1 MVSTPPARWRRFAVG
16 IASALAITTFG
27 ATQQASATTAQTA
40 TYRYA
45 DANWTTQASSGLVR
59 SSTVR
64 LAPGVERVGGATTRV
79 LEGSIAV
86 KICLGTTLVTVDG
99 VLEGAPT
106 GTVSVQS
113 KQGRASLNARSNL
126 RGTIAF
132 QGAGRNC
139 ASPKGTPFVVP
150 YTTGVDVAA
159 NWRNAPG
166 STAVEYTGADC
177 GGDGN
182 CYYRDATAT
191 GSISLSRLA
200 IPVSLGTSSSG
211 FLFQGDY
218 PISAS

>member
-16 IASALAITTFG
+16 IVSALALTTFG
-27 ATQQASATTAQTA
+27 VTQQASATASTSAS
-40 TYRYA
+40 YRYA
-45 DANWTTQASSGLVR
+45 DASWSTTASSGLVR

-79 LEGSIAV
+79 LEGSLKVAV
-86 KICLGTTLVTVDG
+86 CLGTTLVTVEG
-99 VLEGAPT
+99 ALEGTPS

-113 KQGRASLNARSNL
+113 REGRASLNASSVM

-139 ASPKGTPFVVP
+139 AAPRGTPFVLP
-150 YTTGVDVAA
+150 YTTGVDVVG

-166 STAVEYTGADC
+166 STPLEYTGEEC

-191 GSISLSRLA
+191 GSISLSRLG
-200 IPVSLGTSSSG
+200 IPVALGTSSSG

-218 PISAS
+218 TIAAS